1 MARYR
6 FRRGLMMMTRRLR
19 EKLWGALEATTQ
31 RRCDLHVRSLFPCM
45 LNDIQKLFD
54 DLDLRFP
61 NFQTF
66 QSDIVLLASWR
77 LALFFV
83 LRFFSDFDA

>member
-1 MARYR
+1 
-6 FRRGLMMMTRRLR
+6 MTRRLR
-19 EKLWGALEATTQ
+19 EKLRGALETTTQ
-31 RRCDLHVRSLFPCM
+31 RRRDCHVRSLFPCM
-45 LNDIQKLFD
+45 LNNIQKLVD

-61 NFQTF
+61 DLQTF
-66 QSDIVLLASWR
+66 QSDVFLLASWR

>member
-6 FRRGLMMMTRRLR
+6 FRRGLMMMTRLR

-31 RRCDLHVRSLFPCM
+31 RRCDLHVRSLFPRM
-45 LNDIQKLFD
+45 LNDIQKFVD
-54 DLDLRFP
+54 DLNLRFP
-61 NFQTF
+61 DFQTF
-66 QSDIVLLASWR
+66 QGDVLLLASWR
-77 LALFFV
+77 LAWFFV